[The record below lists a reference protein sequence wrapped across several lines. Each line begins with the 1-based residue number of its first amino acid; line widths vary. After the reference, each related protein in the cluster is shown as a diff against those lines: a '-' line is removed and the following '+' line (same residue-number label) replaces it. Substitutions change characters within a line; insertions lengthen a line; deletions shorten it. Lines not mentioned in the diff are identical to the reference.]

1 MKKVFALLAV
11 SAMLV
16 LPAAALAQSSVPG
29 YGMPQGTVQTTIQ
42 NGTSPKKATQSVPAA
57 ATSAP
62 ATPAK
67 GSLPFT
73 GLQVGLVA
81 IAGLALVATGVGL
94 RKLGGSRSVS

>member
-1 MKKVFALLAV
+1 MKKVYALLAV

-16 LPAAALAQSSVPG
+16 LPAAASAGTGPG
-29 YGMPQGTVQTTIQ
+29 YGTPAGTVQTTIE
-42 NGTSPKKATQSVPAA
+42 NGTSPKKAQQSVPAA

-62 ATPAK
+62 APEQK

>member
-11 SAMLV
+11 SAMLA
-16 LPAAALAQSSVPG
+16 LPASALAQSPG
-29 YGMPQGTVQTTIQ
+29 YGMPQGTVQTTIK

-57 ATSAP
+57 ATSTP
-62 ATPAK
+62 ASPAK

-94 RKLGGSRSVS
+94 RKLGGTRSVS

>member
-16 LPAAALAQSSVPG
+16 LPAAAFAQSPG
-29 YGMPQGTVQTTIQ
+29 YGTPQGTVQTTIE

-62 ATPAK
+62 APPQK

-94 RKLGGSRSVS
+94 RKLGGSRSIG

>member
-16 LPAAALAQSSVPG
+16 LPAAALAQSPG
-29 YGMPQGTVQTTIQ
+29 YGMPQGTVQTTIK

-62 ATPAK
+62 APEQK

-81 IAGLALVATGVGL
+81 IAGLALVATGVGI
-94 RKLGGSRSVS
+94 RKLGSSRV

>member
-1 MKKVFALLAV
+1 MKKVFALLV
-11 SAMLV
+11 VMAMLA
-16 LPAAALAQSSVPG
+16 LPAAAFADSGPG

-57 ATSAP
+57 ATS
-62 ATPAK
+62 TPAAPQK

-81 IAGLALVATGVGL
+81 FAGLALVATGVGL
-94 RKLGGSRSVS
+94 RKLGGSRA

>member
-16 LPAAALAQSSVPG
+16 LPAAALAQAPG

-42 NGTSPKKATQSVPAA
+42 NGTTPKKATQSAPAA

-62 ATPAK
+62 TTPQK

>member
-16 LPAAALAQSSVPG
+16 LPAAALAQAP
-29 YGMPQGTVQTTIQ
+29 YGMPQGTVQTTIK

-62 ATPAK
+62 STPAK

-94 RKLGGSRSVS
+94 RKLGGSRSVG